1 MDWEINIKYGS
12 TTFTLQAEKLYES
25 NQIMRIKVYGSKG
38 FIVFENDYP
47 YLQHT
52 QSKKAIKWKVRES
65 TIANNLVAK
74 DAQLIAEIITALNY
88 LVKGKHTKMSQ
99 AEFLRLTKR

>member
-12 TTFTLQAEKLYES
+12 TTFTLQAEKMYES
-25 NQIMRIKVYGSKG
+25 NQIMRIKVYGKKG
-38 FIVFENDYP
+38 AIVLENDYP

-52 QSKKAIKWKVRES
+52 QSKKAIKWKIRES
-65 TIANNLVAK
+65 SIVDNLKPK
-74 DAQLIAEIITALNY
+74 DAQLIAEIITELTQ
-88 LVKGKHTKMSQ
+88 LVKGNHTKMNH